1 MAKPLSG
8 RLADDLRSSDRS
20 VARTLIAFVVLAALT
35 APALAQKAE
44 RPALKAGDRWRFETK
59 INGAAV
65 KWLDRV
71 WVVTSVTPLEIDG
84 TENGKPLQLTPNLNN
99 IQSPSRTDTD
109 RRLLV
114 FPLEIGKRW
123 RFSNEYTVASIDV
136 PSRSDYRVGVA
147 GYEKVH
153 VAAGDF
159 DAFKLLAKG
168 RWKAGG
174 LSGQTTL
181 TYWYA
186 PAARAI
192 VKIEAQDT
200 VWGTRT
206 RELAEYKL
214 QP

>member
-1 MAKPLSG
+1 VKPAL
-8 RLADDLRSSDRS
+8 
-20 VARTLIAFVVLAALT
+20 AFVVLAVLA

-44 RPALKAGDRWRFETK
+44 RPAVKAGDRWRFETR
-59 INGAAV
+59 IDGAAV
-65 KWLDRV
+65 KWLARE

-84 TENGKPLQLTPNLNN
+84 TENGKPLALTPNLNI

-109 RRLLV
+109 RRLLN
-114 FPLEIGKRW
+114 FPLQIGKRW
-123 RFSNEYTVASIDV
+123 RFSDEYTVTSIDV

-147 GYEKVH
+147 GYEKVS
-153 VAAGDF
+153 VPAGDF

-192 VKIEAQDT
+192 VKTEANDT
-200 VWGTRT
+200 VWGSRT
-206 RELAEYKL
+206 SELAEYHL

>member
-1 MAKPLSG
+1 MTRGQRRARRTFAKPL
-8 RLADDLRSSDRS
+8 
-20 VARTLIAFVVLAALT
+20 VAFAALAALA

-44 RPALKAGDRWRFETK
+44 RPVVKAGDRWRFETR
-59 INGAAV
+59 INGATV
-65 KWLDRV
+65 KWLDRE
-71 WVVTSVTPLEIDG
+71 WVITAVKPLEIDG

-99 IQSPSRTDTD
+99 IRSPSRTDSD
-109 RRLLV
+109 RRLLN
-114 FPLEIGKRW
+114 FPLEVGKRW
-123 RFSNEYTVASIDV
+123 RFSNEYTVTSIDV

-147 GYEKVH
+147 GYEKVR
-153 VAAGDF
+153 VPAGEF
-159 DAFKLLAKG
+159 DAFKLLAQG
-168 RWKAGG
+168 RWTAGG
-174 LSGQTTL
+174 LSGETTL

>member
-1 MAKPLSG
+1 VKPAL
-8 RLADDLRSSDRS
+8 
-20 VARTLIAFVVLAALT
+20 AFVVLAVLA

-44 RPALKAGDRWRFETK
+44 RPAVKAGDRWRFETR
-59 INGAAV
+59 IDGAAV
-65 KWLDRV
+65 KWLARE

-84 TENGKPLQLTPNLNN
+84 TENGKPLALTPNLNI

-109 RRLLV
+109 RRLLN
-114 FPLEIGKRW
+114 FPLEVGKRW
-123 RFSNEYTVASIDV
+123 RFSDEYTVTSIDV

-147 GYEKVH
+147 GYEKVS
-153 VAAGDF
+153 VPAGDF

-192 VKIEAQDT
+192 VKTEANDT
-200 VWGTRT
+200 VWGSRT
-206 RELAEYKL
+206 SELAEYHL

>member
-1 MAKPLSG
+1 MKPAL
-8 RLADDLRSSDRS
+8 
-20 VARTLIAFVVLAALT
+20 AFVVLAVLA

-44 RPALKAGDRWRFETK
+44 RPAVKAGDRWRFETR
-59 INGAAV
+59 IDGAAV
-65 KWLDRV
+65 KWLARE

-84 TENGKPLQLTPNLNN
+84 TENGKPLALTPNLNI

-109 RRLLV
+109 RRLLN
-114 FPLEIGKRW
+114 FPLQIGKRW
-123 RFSNEYTVASIDV
+123 RFSDEYTVTSIDV

-147 GYEKVH
+147 GYEKVS
-153 VAAGDF
+153 VPAGDF

-192 VKIEAQDT
+192 VKTEANDT
-200 VWGTRT
+200 VWGSRT
-206 RELAEYKL
+206 SELAEYHL

>member
-1 MAKPLSG
+1 MKAAL
-8 RLADDLRSSDRS
+8 
-20 VARTLIAFVVLAALT
+20 AFVALAFLAG
-35 APALAQKAE
+35 PALAQKAE

-71 WVVTSVTPLEIDG
+71 WIVTSVTPLEIDG

-109 RRLLV
+109 RQLLN
-114 FPLEIGKRW
+114 FPLAIGKRW

-153 VAAGDF
+153 VVAGDF

-174 LSGQTTL
+174 LSGETTI

-192 VKIEAQDT
+192 VKLDVQDS

-206 RELAEYKL
+206 RELAEYQL

>member
-1 MAKPLSG
+1 VRP
-8 RLADDLRSSDRS
+8 
-20 VARTLIAFVVLAALT
+20 LIAFMALALAA

-44 RPALKAGDRWRFETK
+44 RPAVKVGDRWRFTTT

-65 KWLDRV
+65 KWLDRE
-71 WVVTSVTPLEIDG
+71 WVVTSVTPMEIDG
-84 TENGKPLQLTPNLNN
+84 TENGKPLALTPNLNN
-99 IQSPSRTDTD
+99 VESPTRIDSD

-114 FPLEIGKRW
+114 FPLQVGARW
-123 RFSNEYTVASIDV
+123 RFSDDYTVSSVDV
-136 PSRSDYRVGVA
+136 PSRGDYRVAVV

-153 VAAGDF
+153 VPAGDF
-159 DAFKLLAKG
+159 DAFELVAKG

-174 LSGQTTL
+174 LRGETTL

-192 VKIEAQDT
+192 VKTEVADS
-200 VWGTRT
+200 VWGSSTS
-206 RELAEYKL
+206 ELAEFRL